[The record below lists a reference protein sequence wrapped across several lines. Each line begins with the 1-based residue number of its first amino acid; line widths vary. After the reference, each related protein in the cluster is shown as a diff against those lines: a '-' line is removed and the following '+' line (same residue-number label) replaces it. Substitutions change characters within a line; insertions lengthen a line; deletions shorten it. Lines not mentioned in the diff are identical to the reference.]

1 MFSWAYS
8 FDITFAAGVIFQFSQ
23 KFVLQ
28 QDNEKDSSK
37 AKERRPFDRDV
48 DLQVVTVGIGPI

>member
-1 MFSWAYS
+1 MFSCAYS

-28 QDNEKDSSK
+28 QEKEKDSSK